1 MNEKKLNIGLIG
13 LGVIGSKIFEII
25 TDLESHN
32 YSKLINVKT
41 IVVKDLSKKRNFI
54 FNQTKI
60 SSNIEDILED
70 REIDLVVELVG
81 GENPAFDYISK
92 CLKAGKD
99 VVTANKEV
107 MAKRGLEL

>member
-1 MNEKKLNIGLIG
+1 MKKKKLNIGLIG

-25 TDLESHN
+25 TDLESYN

-60 SSNIEDILED
+60 SSNINDILED
-70 REIDLVVELVG
+70 G
-81 GENPAFDYISK
+81 
-92 CLKAGKD
+92 
-99 VVTANKEV
+99 
-107 MAKRGLEL
+107 